1 MQPPLIVISDV
12 FLLSTSDGIMM
23 LHNTQSVVKLEAV
36 IINFLNLFLSS
47 GLVNLQSGKDVL
59 LRIKESRSVLCLLF
73 EARSRRI
80 VASPERAIVQQ
91 WEYVIFLYGP
101 FDIFFLKSIRES
113 AWSRHDE
120 SHINLLDF
128 VTYVD

>member
-1 MQPPLIVISDV
+1 MQPPLIVSSDV
-12 FLLSTSDGIMM
+12 FLLGTSDGIMM

-59 LRIKESRSVLCLLF
+59 LGIKESRSVLCLLF

-80 VASPERAIVQQ
+80 VASPERAIVQ
-91 WEYVIFLYGP
+91 
-101 FDIFFLKSIRES
+101 
-113 AWSRHDE
+113 
-120 SHINLLDF
+120 
-128 VTYVD
+128 

>member
-1 MQPPLIVISDV
+1 MQPPLIVSSDV

-59 LRIKESRSVLCLLF
+59 LSIEESRSVLCLLF

-80 VASPERAIVQQ
+80 VASPERAIVQ
-91 WEYVIFLYGP
+91 
-101 FDIFFLKSIRES
+101 
-113 AWSRHDE
+113 
-120 SHINLLDF
+120 
-128 VTYVD
+128 

>member
-80 VASPERAIVQQ
+80 VASPERAIVQ
-91 WEYVIFLYGP
+91 
-101 FDIFFLKSIRES
+101 
-113 AWSRHDE
+113 
-120 SHINLLDF
+120 
-128 VTYVD
+128 